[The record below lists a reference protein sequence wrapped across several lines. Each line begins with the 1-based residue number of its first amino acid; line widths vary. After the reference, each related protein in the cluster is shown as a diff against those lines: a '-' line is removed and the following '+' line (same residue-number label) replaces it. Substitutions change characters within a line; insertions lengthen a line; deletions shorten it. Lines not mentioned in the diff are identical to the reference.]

1 MCSIKSIGV
10 LTSGGDAPGMNACI
24 RAVIRTALYHG
35 IETFGIY
42 DGYKGLVRDNMEKL
56 DRFSDTINRG
66 GTMLGTARLPEFKD
80 ESVRQTAIDNLRK
93 RGIDALVVIG
103 GDGSYRGARDL
114 FNMGFNVVCLP
125 GTIDNDIASTEYTIG
140 FDTALNTINDA
151 VDKLRDTAGSHRRC
165 SVLEV
170 MGRHCGDLAIFAGIC
185 GGAEIVITDKK
196 SFDEEKI
203 IDELRDCYNRGKRH
217 AIVLVTE
224 MVTDVHEFA
233 RKIEA
238 NTGYNSRAT
247 ILGHVQR
254 GGSPSAKD
262 RVLASQLGCYA
273 VDVLQQGYKGQ
284 VVGLINNKAGHMD
297 INEALEMKRP
307 ESQLYDV
314 FNKISK

>member
-1 MCSIKSIGV
+1 MKRIGI

-24 RAVIRTALYHG
+24 RAVVRTALYYG
-35 IETFGIY
+35 IETYGIY
-42 DGYKGLVRDNMEKL
+42 DGYKGLVEDRMERL

-66 GTMLGTARLPEFKD
+66 GTLLGTARLPEFKE
-80 ESVRQTAIDNLRK
+80 ESVRQRAIDNLRK

-114 FNMGFNVVCLP
+114 WNMGYNVICLP

-165 SVLEV
+165 SILEV

-185 GGAEIVITDKK
+185 GGAEIVIT
-196 SFDEEKI
+196 SPEEYNEEELI
-203 IDELRDCYNRGKRH
+203 SELRECYNRGKRH

-224 MVTDVHEFA
+224 KITDVHELA
-233 RKIEA
+233 RTIEA

-247 ILGHVQR
+247 I
-254 GGSPSAKD
+254 
-262 RVLASQLGCYA
+262 
-273 VDVLQQGYKGQ
+273 
-284 VVGLINNKAGHMD
+284 
-297 INEALEMKRP
+297 
-307 ESQLYDV
+307 
-314 FNKISK
+314 

>member
-1 MCSIKSIGV
+1 MKRIGI

-24 RAVIRTALYHG
+24 RAVVRTALYYG
-35 IETFGIY
+35 IETYGIY
-42 DGYKGLVRDNMEKL
+42 DGYKGLVEDRMERL

-66 GTMLGTARLPEFKD
+66 GTLLGTARIPEFKE
-80 ESVRQTAIDNLRK
+80 ESVRQRAIDNLRK

-114 FNMGFNVVCLP
+114 WNMGYNVICLP

-165 SVLEV
+165 SILEV

-185 GGAEIVITDKK
+185 GGAEIVIT
-196 SFDEEKI
+196 SPEEYNEEELI
-203 IDELRDCYNRGKRH
+203 SELRECYNRGKRH

-224 MVTDVHEFA
+224 KITDVHELA
-233 RKIEA
+233 RTIEA

-262 RVLASQLGCYA
+262 RVLASLLGSYA
-273 VDVLQQGYKGQ
+273 VTCLVEGYKGQ
-284 VVGLINNKAGHMD
+284 CIGLKNNKANHID

-307 ESQLYDV
+307 KSELFDV
-314 FNKISK
+314 FAKISK